1 MAFVTMIFAYMVIA
15 GVIAMVIAGT
25 ISTIGLIVLII
36 SLIRRHRAK
45 VRGETPKKF
54 GLITGWIL
62 FLLPIFVVIS
72 FSLLVCL
79 NIELV
84 EVEIMLDQIIKNC
97 LDQMQEK
104 NLIMEDNREYYQYAM
119 ELLVEESL
127 TVGTILVVIICMQEF
142 VNGVIFLI
150 SFLALRRRTG
160 GFHMKTFKACYVAT
174 IGTFIGVLLVKNIM
188 YTYSKLLLV
197 FTCIAASYLLIVG
210 TMNHPNIDMDKIE
223 LLASKKCAR
232 MVCIIELLMIIVGMQ
247 IRNFEE
253 ISIMI
258 SLAIILCSV
267 SMKLAQLVRQKI

>member
-1 MAFVTMIFAYMVIA
+1 
-15 GVIAMVIAGT
+15 
-25 ISTIGLIVLII
+25 
-36 SLIRRHRAK
+36 
-45 VRGETPKKF
+45 
-54 GLITGWIL
+54 
-62 FLLPIFVVIS
+62 
-72 FSLLVCL
+72 
-79 NIELV
+79 
-84 EVEIMLDQIIKNC
+84 
-97 LDQMQEK
+97 
-104 NLIMEDNREYYQYAM
+104 M

-267 SMKLAQLVRQKI
+267 SMKLAQLVSCLLYTSPSPRD

>member
-1 MAFVTMIFAYMVIA
+1 MKNAGKACNNRLYRHIRTFEKIIKNYFVI
-15 GVIAMVIAGT
+15 
-25 ISTIGLIVLII
+25 
-36 SLIRRHRAK
+36 
-45 VRGETPKKF
+45 
-54 GLITGWIL
+54 
-62 FLLPIFVVIS
+62 
-72 FSLLVCL
+72 
-79 NIELV
+79 
-84 EVEIMLDQIIKNC
+84 LDQIIKNC

-174 IGTFIGVLLVKNIM
+174 IGTYIGVLLVKNIM

>member
-1 MAFVTMIFAYMVIA
+1 M
-15 GVIAMVIAGT
+15 
-25 ISTIGLIVLII
+25 
-36 SLIRRHRAK
+36 
-45 VRGETPKKF
+45 
-54 GLITGWIL
+54 
-62 FLLPIFVVIS
+62 
-72 FSLLVCL
+72 

-210 TMNHPNIDMDKIE
+210 TMNHPNIE

>member
-1 MAFVTMIFAYMVIA
+1 
-15 GVIAMVIAGT
+15 
-25 ISTIGLIVLII
+25 
-36 SLIRRHRAK
+36 
-45 VRGETPKKF
+45 
-54 GLITGWIL
+54 
-62 FLLPIFVVIS
+62 
-72 FSLLVCL
+72 
-79 NIELV
+79 
-84 EVEIMLDQIIKNC
+84 MLDQIIKNC

-142 VNGVIFLI
+142 V
-150 SFLALRRRTG
+150 ALRRRTG

>member
-1 MAFVTMIFAYMVIA
+1 M
-15 GVIAMVIAGT
+15 
-25 ISTIGLIVLII
+25 
-36 SLIRRHRAK
+36 
-45 VRGETPKKF
+45 
-54 GLITGWIL
+54 
-62 FLLPIFVVIS
+62 
-72 FSLLVCL
+72 

-210 TMNHPNIDMDKIE
+210 TMKIE

>member
-1 MAFVTMIFAYMVIA
+1 
-15 GVIAMVIAGT
+15 
-25 ISTIGLIVLII
+25 
-36 SLIRRHRAK
+36 
-45 VRGETPKKF
+45 
-54 GLITGWIL
+54 
-62 FLLPIFVVIS
+62 
-72 FSLLVCL
+72 
-79 NIELV
+79 
-84 EVEIMLDQIIKNC
+84 
-97 LDQMQEK
+97 
-104 NLIMEDNREYYQYAM
+104 
-119 ELLVEESL
+119 
-127 TVGTILVVIICMQEF
+127 
-142 VNGVIFLI
+142 
-150 SFLALRRRTG
+150 
-160 GFHMKTFKACYVAT
+160 MKTFKACYVAT

-232 MVCIIELLMIIVGMQ
+232 MQ

>member
-1 MAFVTMIFAYMVIA
+1 
-15 GVIAMVIAGT
+15 
-25 ISTIGLIVLII
+25 
-36 SLIRRHRAK
+36 
-45 VRGETPKKF
+45 
-54 GLITGWIL
+54 
-62 FLLPIFVVIS
+62 
-72 FSLLVCL
+72 
-79 NIELV
+79 
-84 EVEIMLDQIIKNC
+84 
-97 LDQMQEK
+97 
-104 NLIMEDNREYYQYAM
+104 MEDNREYYQYAM

-127 TVGTILVVIICMQEF
+127 AVGTILVVIICMQEF

>member
-1 MAFVTMIFAYMVIA
+1 MSGSNA
-15 GVIAMVIAGT
+15 GKKSDYGRQQGILSVCYGT
-25 ISTIGLIVLII
+25 IG
-36 SLIRRHRAK
+36 RRKFDSWNNTCGNYMYA
-45 VRGETPKKF
+45 GICEWGDFSYFIFGFTKKN
-54 GLITGWIL
+54 WW
-62 FLLPIFVVIS
+62 
-72 FSLLVCL
+72 
-79 NIELV
+79 
-84 EVEIMLDQIIKNC
+84 
-97 LDQMQEK
+97 
-104 NLIMEDNREYYQYAM
+104 
-119 ELLVEESL
+119 
-127 TVGTILVVIICMQEF
+127 
-142 VNGVIFLI
+142 
-150 SFLALRRRTG
+150 
-160 GFHMKTFKACYVAT
+160 FHMKTFKACYVAT

>member
-1 MAFVTMIFAYMVIA
+1 M
-15 GVIAMVIAGT
+15 
-25 ISTIGLIVLII
+25 
-36 SLIRRHRAK
+36 
-45 VRGETPKKF
+45 
-54 GLITGWIL
+54 
-62 FLLPIFVVIS
+62 
-72 FSLLVCL
+72 

-253 ISIMI
+253 ISIII

>member
-1 MAFVTMIFAYMVIA
+1 M
-15 GVIAMVIAGT
+15 
-25 ISTIGLIVLII
+25 
-36 SLIRRHRAK
+36 
-45 VRGETPKKF
+45 
-54 GLITGWIL
+54 
-62 FLLPIFVVIS
+62 
-72 FSLLVCL
+72 VCL

-160 GFHMKTFKACYVAT
+160 GFHMKTFKA
-174 IGTFIGVLLVKNIM
+174 FIGVLLVKNIM

>member
-1 MAFVTMIFAYMVIA
+1 
-15 GVIAMVIAGT
+15 
-25 ISTIGLIVLII
+25 
-36 SLIRRHRAK
+36 
-45 VRGETPKKF
+45 
-54 GLITGWIL
+54 
-62 FLLPIFVVIS
+62 
-72 FSLLVCL
+72 
-79 NIELV
+79 
-84 EVEIMLDQIIKNC
+84 MLDQIIKNC

-174 IGTFIGVLLVKNIM
+174 IGTFIG
-188 YTYSKLLLV
+188 
-197 FTCIAASYLLIVG
+197 A
-210 TMNHPNIDMDKIE
+210 MNHPNIDMDKIE

>member
-15 GVIAMVIAGT
+15 GVIALVIAGT

-45 VRGETPKKF
+45 VRGEKPKKIWF
-54 GLITGWIL
+54 DYRVD
-62 FLLPIFVVIS
+62 FVFAANICS
-72 FSLLVCL
+72 YWFYSLLVCL

-97 LDQMQEK
+97 LDQ
-104 NLIMEDNREYYQYAM
+104 
-119 ELLVEESL
+119 
-127 TVGTILVVIICMQEF
+127 MQEF

-188 YTYSKLLLV
+188 YTK
-197 FTCIAASYLLIVG
+197 
-210 TMNHPNIDMDKIE
+210 
-223 LLASKKCAR
+223 
-232 MVCIIELLMIIVGMQ
+232 
-247 IRNFEE
+247 
-253 ISIMI
+253 
-258 SLAIILCSV
+258 
-267 SMKLAQLVRQKI
+267 

>member
-1 MAFVTMIFAYMVIA
+1 MSGSNA
-15 GVIAMVIAGT
+15 GKKSDYGRQQGILSVCYGT
-25 ISTIGLIVLII
+25 IG
-36 SLIRRHRAK
+36 RR
-45 VRGETPKKF
+45 KF
-54 GLITGWIL
+54 DSWNNTCGNYMYAGICEWGD
-62 FLLPIFVVIS
+62 
-72 FSLLVCL
+72 FSYF
-79 NIELV
+79 I
-84 EVEIMLDQIIKNC
+84 
-97 LDQMQEK
+97 
-104 NLIMEDNREYYQYAM
+104 
-119 ELLVEESL
+119 
-127 TVGTILVVIICMQEF
+127 
-142 VNGVIFLI
+142 
-150 SFLALRRRTG
+150 LALRRRTG

>member
-1 MAFVTMIFAYMVIA
+1 
-15 GVIAMVIAGT
+15 
-25 ISTIGLIVLII
+25 
-36 SLIRRHRAK
+36 
-45 VRGETPKKF
+45 
-54 GLITGWIL
+54 
-62 FLLPIFVVIS
+62 
-72 FSLLVCL
+72 
-79 NIELV
+79 
-84 EVEIMLDQIIKNC
+84 MLDQIIKNC

-223 LLASKKCAR
+223 LL
-232 MVCIIELLMIIVGMQ
+232 MIIVGMQ

>member
-1 MAFVTMIFAYMVIA
+1 
-15 GVIAMVIAGT
+15 
-25 ISTIGLIVLII
+25 
-36 SLIRRHRAK
+36 
-45 VRGETPKKF
+45 
-54 GLITGWIL
+54 
-62 FLLPIFVVIS
+62 
-72 FSLLVCL
+72 
-79 NIELV
+79 
-84 EVEIMLDQIIKNC
+84 MLDQIIKNC

-197 FTCIAASYLLIVG
+197 FTCI
-210 TMNHPNIDMDKIE
+210 
-223 LLASKKCAR
+223 
-232 MVCIIELLMIIVGMQ
+232 VGMQ

>member
-1 MAFVTMIFAYMVIA
+1 
-15 GVIAMVIAGT
+15 
-25 ISTIGLIVLII
+25 
-36 SLIRRHRAK
+36 
-45 VRGETPKKF
+45 
-54 GLITGWIL
+54 
-62 FLLPIFVVIS
+62 
-72 FSLLVCL
+72 
-79 NIELV
+79 
-84 EVEIMLDQIIKNC
+84 
-97 LDQMQEK
+97 
-104 NLIMEDNREYYQYAM
+104 
-119 ELLVEESL
+119 
-127 TVGTILVVIICMQEF
+127 
-142 VNGVIFLI
+142 
-150 SFLALRRRTG
+150 
-160 GFHMKTFKACYVAT
+160 MKTFKACYVAT

>member
-1 MAFVTMIFAYMVIA
+1 MLRGNHRDIYRCFAC
-15 GVIAMVIAGT
+15 
-25 ISTIGLIVLII
+25 
-36 SLIRRHRAK
+36 
-45 VRGETPKKF
+45 E
-54 GLITGWIL
+54 
-62 FLLPIFVVIS
+62 
-72 FSLLVCL
+72 
-79 NIELV
+79 
-84 EVEIMLDQIIKNC
+84 
-97 LDQMQEK
+97 
-104 NLIMEDNREYYQYAM
+104 
-119 ELLVEESL
+119 
-127 TVGTILVVIICMQEF
+127 
-142 VNGVIFLI
+142 
-150 SFLALRRRTG
+150 
-160 GFHMKTFKACYVAT
+160 
-174 IGTFIGVLLVKNIM
+174 NIM

>member
-1 MAFVTMIFAYMVIA
+1 
-15 GVIAMVIAGT
+15 
-25 ISTIGLIVLII
+25 
-36 SLIRRHRAK
+36 
-45 VRGETPKKF
+45 
-54 GLITGWIL
+54 
-62 FLLPIFVVIS
+62 
-72 FSLLVCL
+72 
-79 NIELV
+79 
-84 EVEIMLDQIIKNC
+84 
-97 LDQMQEK
+97 
-104 NLIMEDNREYYQYAM
+104 
-119 ELLVEESL
+119 
-127 TVGTILVVIICMQEF
+127 
-142 VNGVIFLI
+142 
-150 SFLALRRRTG
+150 
-160 GFHMKTFKACYVAT
+160 MKTFKACYVAT

-232 MVCIIELLMIIVGMQ
+232 MVCIIELLIVGMQ